1 MTTTGLLL
9 LLFRNRLTKEKIEFP
24 DEQSKNTT
32 EEFLDTT
39 SSSLEVEV
47 ENVETTL
54 TEPLP
59 LGGVRKKSFD
69 ETEVTSRERERKVD
83 NNNNKNETLFII
95 VIASTI
101 QIQSWRCLSIMISYK
116 L

>member
-1 MTTTGLLL
+1 MSTTGLLL
-9 LLFRNRLTKEKIEFP
+9 LFFRNRLTKEKIEFP

-69 ETEVTSRERERKVD
+69 ETEVTSLERERKVD
-83 NNNNKNETLFII
+83 NNNNNNNETLFII
-95 VIASTI
+95 VIASMDTELEMLI
-101 QIQSWRCLSIMISYK
+101 YND
-116 L
+116 